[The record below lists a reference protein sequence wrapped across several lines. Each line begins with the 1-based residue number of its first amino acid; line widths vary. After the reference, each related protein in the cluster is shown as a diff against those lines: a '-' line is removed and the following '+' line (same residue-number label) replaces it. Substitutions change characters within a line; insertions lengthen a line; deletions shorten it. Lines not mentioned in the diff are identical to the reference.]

1 MSFIPNKT
9 FEDLEF
15 DKVLNQVASFSIT
28 TMAKDLILDLK
39 PIEDYD
45 KIKLSLLITS
55 EFKSSFENDNKIPN
69 HGFESLEKPI
79 QLFKDD

>member
-69 HGFESLEKPI
+69 HGVASLEKPI
-79 QLFKDD
+79 QLL

>member
-39 PIEDYD
+39 PIED
-45 KIKLSLLITS
+45 
-55 EFKSSFENDNKIPN
+55 
-69 HGFESLEKPI
+69 
-79 QLFKDD
+79 